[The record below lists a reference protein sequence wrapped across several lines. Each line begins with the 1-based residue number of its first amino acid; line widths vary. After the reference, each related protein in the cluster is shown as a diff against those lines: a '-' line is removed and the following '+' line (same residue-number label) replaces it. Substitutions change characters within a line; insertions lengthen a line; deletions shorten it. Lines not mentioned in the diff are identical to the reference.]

1 MITNSALDGVNG
13 QVHLL
18 SLVSYS
24 FRDAASLLD
33 LNLLVLVLLMPV
45 VIVAI
50 VLAYIS
56 VLKMLKAIHMYLS

>member
-1 MITNSALDGVNG
+1 MMTNSALDGVNG

-18 SLVSYS
+18 SLVIYS
-24 FRDAASLLD
+24 FRDAASPVD

-45 VIVAI
+45 VLAI